1 MLKIGDVAKKTGVSI
16 RSLRHYDE
24 IELLT
29 PSDQTESGY
38 RLYSEDDIMRLQQ
51 IVSLKQ
57 MGFTLKKIR
66 DMLDEHVVS
75 LQATLEMQV
84 EFLAQ
89 QLQQQQAV
97 FEQVKLTL
105 ETCIAQDRVSL
116 ETIYKTMESIKM
128 LEKYYTEEQMSSFKE
143 RFTDGASEEEFTK
156 GWDYV
161 LNGMKKLQVENI
173 PPTDKASIAL
183 VQKAKGLIA
192 QFTDGDQ
199 NVEQNMNKMYE
210 EQGGAQMLRGHGLD
224 MTDELYEYY
233 QAAFYAFEKQ
243 N

>member
-1 MLKIGDVAKKTGVSI
+1 
-16 RSLRHYDE
+16 
-24 IELLT
+24 
-29 PSDQTESGY
+29 
-38 RLYSEDDIMRLQQ
+38 
-51 IVSLKQ
+51 
-57 MGFTLKKIR
+57 
-66 DMLDEHVVS
+66 
-75 LQATLEMQV
+75 
-84 EFLAQ
+84 
-89 QLQQQQAV
+89 
-97 FEQVKLTL
+97 
-105 ETCIAQDRVSL
+105 
-116 ETIYKTMESIKM
+116 MESIKM